1 LPIPLRVL
9 FIEDSEDDAKL
20 QVRLLRQGGYDV
32 FHERVDSAESLT
44 QALEKPWDIVISVI
58 RCPISAERT
67 H

>member
-1 LPIPLRVL
+1 
-9 FIEDSEDDAKL
+9 
-20 QVRLLRQGGYDV
+20 VRLLRQGGYDV

-58 RCPISAERT
+58 RCPMSAERT